1 MKTEPLNIVKI
12 YTSDSY
18 VGFLVEPGV
27 NPFYWF
33 YLVDA
38 ESGEALKVLDLSQ
51 FNTRAENVVPEIVL
65 TDSYLVCS
73 SSMNDF
79 IRTRASVS
87 VFKISD
93 LLEENEDMP
102 EPQELT
108 VPKTVS
114 GSVHQL
120 KASADGR
127 YIAALIIDATF
138 STKEVSLLLWDM
150 EALHNPQPKVKRIV
164 QPPLTSR
171 RGTFTAGLW
180 SVEEVD
186 REIEMSYTEVHL

>member
-1 MKTEPLNIVKI
+1 MKMEPLNIIKI

-27 NPFYWF
+27 NPCYWF

-38 ESGEALKVLDLSQ
+38 ESGKALKVLDLSQ

-65 TDSYLVCS
+65 TDSYFVCS
-73 SSMNDF
+73 STTNDF
-79 IRTRASVS
+79 IRTRAGVS

-93 LLEENEDMP
+93 LLEENEDTR
-102 EPQELT
+102 EPRELT

-120 KASADGR
+120 KASAD
-127 YIAALIIDATF
+127 
-138 STKEVSLLLWDM
+138 EVSLLLWDM
-150 EALHNPQPKVKRIV
+150 EALHNPQPKIKRIV

-186 REIEMSYTEVHL
+186 REIEISYTEVHL